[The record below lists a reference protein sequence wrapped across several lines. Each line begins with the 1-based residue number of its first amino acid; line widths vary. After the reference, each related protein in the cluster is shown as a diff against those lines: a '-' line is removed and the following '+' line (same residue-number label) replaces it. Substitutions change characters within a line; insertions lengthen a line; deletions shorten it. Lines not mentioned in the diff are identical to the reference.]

1 MIIVKGPAGYCA
13 IRDKQPDEKTAQQ
26 TCREVS
32 SDFQFKTVE
41 CITNAKDLPP
51 EVDLAL
57 RTIVTTSSITEMG
70 TSLS

>member
-13 IRDKQPDEKTAQQ
+13 IRDKQPDEETAQQ

-32 SDFQFKTVE
+32 SDFQFKTAK
-41 CITNAKDLPP
+41 CIANTQDLPV

-57 RTIVTTSSITEMG
+57 RTVVDYLMNS
-70 TSLS
+70 